1 MMVPKFPTVSVG
13 LMYRFEVAKF
23 IPPEPP
29 PRPLPPNKY
38 NNEIAPLSTNSRTKR
53 ISDLFFWAV
62 TPGSL
67 AG

>member
-1 MMVPKFPTVSVG
+1 MMVPKLPTVSVE

-29 PRPLPPNKY
+29 IKY

-53 ISDLFFWAV
+53 LSDLFFWAV
-62 TPGSL
+62 TPGCL